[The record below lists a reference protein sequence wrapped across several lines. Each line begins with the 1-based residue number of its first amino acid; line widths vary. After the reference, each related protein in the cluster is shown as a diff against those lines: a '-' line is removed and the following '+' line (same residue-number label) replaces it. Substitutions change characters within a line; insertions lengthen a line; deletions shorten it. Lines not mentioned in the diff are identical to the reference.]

1 MSAIPDLKGGRT
13 LPSVFEDPE
22 GYMRDFQTR
31 MASMVERA
39 SSLGDAMAGAS
50 ATAASPDGEVEV
62 TVGVGGALQELR
74 LGPGIR
80 QMSAVSL
87 AEMIKAVYRQAA
99 DSAGRNATGALAEV
113 FGEDN
118 ELVRQA
124 RARSEGQE

>member
-1 MSAIPDLKGGRT
+1 M
-13 LPSVFEDPE
+13 FEDPE